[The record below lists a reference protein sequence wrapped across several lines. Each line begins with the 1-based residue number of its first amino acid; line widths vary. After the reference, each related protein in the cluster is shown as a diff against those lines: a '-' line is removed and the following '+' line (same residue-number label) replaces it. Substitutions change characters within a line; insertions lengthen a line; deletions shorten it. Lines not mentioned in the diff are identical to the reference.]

1 MSVLRSSRRQGV
13 RRSFA
18 ITAAVTALSLGA
30 AAFAY
35 FTTSGSG
42 DGQASVAS
50 VERAIRVIGP
60 DDVQLRIGVES
71 PIGGTFVSRNTV
83 PVAVERVEVRIREI
97 QRDGE
102 AVPRSECS
110 RRDFR
115 IVSAQPDAPFPVSA
129 RSGGIPGGGEWDGA
143 SIELVNDPSRNQDG
157 CRGVTLQLRYV
168 IEAAER
174 P

>member
-1 MSVLRSSRRQGV
+1 MSVLRSSRNGL
-13 RRSFA
+13 RRSLA

-97 QRDGE
+97 QRDGD
-102 AVPRSECS
+102 AVPRSQCS
-110 RRDFR
+110 RRDFQ
-115 IVSAQPDAPFPVSA
+115 ILSAQPDVPFPVSA
-129 RSGGIPGGGEWDGA
+129 RSGSVLGTGIWSGA
-143 SIELVNDPSRNQDG
+143 SIELVNDPTRNQDG

-168 IEAAER
+168 IEAAEQS
-174 P
+174 